1 MRVRKRAAGRA
12 TRRKLLSRAEQMML
26 HNAAEPRRLRQQH
39 PPTIPPLEDAVGTE
53 LNFCGAQR
61 KARDAVRPLKRD
73 RGKPKPPRHQLVS
86 WLEAVRCL
94 HIQFT
99 PYLSREALG
108 ARSSVHVHGVR

>member
-1 MRVRKRAAGRA
+1 MRVPRMRKRAAGLA

-53 LNFCGAQR
+53 LNSA
-61 KARDAVRPLKRD
+61 ARNAVRPLKRD
-73 RGKPKPPRHQLVS
+73 RGKPKPPRYQLVS

-108 ARSSVHVHGVR
+108 ARRSLLH